1 MKAKN
6 MNKKILVSIGIIV
19 IGIVLILGLFLFN
32 QKSEEFIV
40 IHNESDLETAIG
52 KDIFIKAELRYSKMP
67 ILKFGET
74 WIYCWEQDTKPY
86 RDDIARQILKEQG
99 IKSSSGQGV
108 KVKVWDR
115 LRLHQSE
122 FDEEGWTSDQL
133 MHGKYE
139 IIYYRMEIDNE

>member
-52 KDIFIKAELRYSKMP
+52 KDILSRQNF
-67 ILKFGET
+67 
-74 WIYCWEQDTKPY
+74 DTVRCQY
-86 RDDIARQILKEQG
+86 
-99 IKSSSGQGV
+99 
-108 KVKVWDR
+108 
-115 LRLHQSE
+115 
-122 FDEEGWTSDQL
+122 
-133 MHGKYE
+133 
-139 IIYYRMEIDNE
+139 